1 MYASRTT
8 QFIVGIFAVLG
19 IAALGYLSLRL
30 GRIELFPAPGYVLHA
45 DFDNI
50 SGLKVGDQVQVAG
63 VPVGKVVETSLQPAG
78 ERARVEMRL
87 NKGVEIDS
95 DAIAGVKTSGLI
107 GDKYVAIQLG
117 GGDPLKDGATI
128 RHTQSSFVL
137 EDMIGQLINN
147 AGSSGNSSGGSG
159 EKNNGGSA
167 NPSPSNSPSP
177 SNPSGTGASAARP
190 DRKEKK

>member
-19 IAALGYLSLRL
+19 IAALGYLSMRL
-30 GRIELFPAPGYVLHA
+30 GRIELFPAPGYTLDA
-45 DFDNI
+45 NFDDI
-50 SGLKVGDQVQVAG
+50 SGLKVGDQVQLAG
-63 VPVGKVVETSLQPAG
+63 VPIGKVANISLQPDG
-78 ERARVEMRL
+78 ERARIDMRL
-87 NKGVEIDS
+87 SKGVAIDS
-95 DAIAGVKTSGLI
+95 EAIAAINTSGLI
-107 GDKYVAIQLG
+107 GDKYVAIELG

-128 RHTQSSFVL
+128 RHTQSAFVL
-137 EDMIGQLINN
+137 EKAIGQLINN

>member
-19 IAALGYLSLRL
+19 IAALGYLSMRL
-30 GRIELFPAPGYVLHA
+30 GRIELFPAPGYALHA

-63 VPVGKVVETSLQPAG
+63 VPVGKVVEISLQLDG

-87 NKGVEIDS
+87 NKGVQIDS
-95 DAIAGVKTSGLI
+95 DAIAGIKTSGLI

-117 GGDPLKDGATI
+117 GGDTLSSGATI
-128 RHTQSSFVL
+128 RHTQSAFVL
-137 EDMIGQLINN
+137 EDAIGQLIN
-147 AGSSGNSSGGSG
+147 SSGSASGASSNSS
-159 EKNNGGSA
+159 EKNSGLA
-167 NPSPSNSPSP
+167 NPGCPPGAANPQGIGSP
-177 SNPSGTGASAARP
+177 GKTT
-190 DRKEKK
+190 DQKKTK

>member
-30 GRIELFPAPGYVLHA
+30 GRIALFPAPGYVLQA

-63 VPVGKVVETSLQPAG
+63 VPVGKVVEISLPPDG

-87 NKGVEIDS
+87 NKGVQIDS
-95 DAIAGVKTSGLI
+95 DAIAGIKTSGLI

-117 GGDPLKDGATI
+117 GGDTLSNSATI
-128 RHTQSSFVL
+128 RHTQSAFVL
-137 EDMIGQLINN
+137 EDAIGQLIN
-147 AGSSGNSSGGSG
+147 SSGSASGGSSNSS
-159 EKNNGGSA
+159 EKNSGSA
-167 NPSPSNSPSP
+167 NPGPGCPPSAGNSQGIG
-177 SNPSGTGASAARP
+177 NPGKAS
-190 DRKEKK
+190 DQKEMK

>member
-8 QFIVGIFAVLG
+8 QFIVGLFTVLG

-30 GRIELFPAPGYVLHA
+30 GRIELFPAPGYILYA
-45 DFDNI
+45 NFDNI
-50 SGLKVGDQVQVAG
+50 SGLKTGDQVQLAG
-63 VPVGKVVETSLQPAG
+63 VPVGKVIDISLQPDG

-95 DAIAGVKTSGLI
+95 EAIASVKTSGLI

-117 GGDPLKDGATI
+117 GGDALASGATI
-128 RHTQSSFVL
+128 RHTQSAFVL
-137 EDMIGQLINN
+137 EDAIGQLINSS
-147 AGSSGNSSGGSG
+147 GSSGGSSGSSG

-167 NPSPSNSPSP
+167 NPSPGNAPSP
-177 SNPSGTGASAARP
+177 SNPSGTGGSGAGA
-190 DRKEKK
+190 DRKDKK

>member
-8 QFIVGIFAVLG
+8 QFIVGIFALLG

-30 GRIELFPAPGYVLHA
+30 GRIALFPAPGYVLHA

-63 VPVGKVVETSLQPAG
+63 VPVGKVVEISLPPDG

-87 NKGVEIDS
+87 NKGVQIDS
-95 DAIAGVKTSGLI
+95 DAMAGIKTSGLI

-117 GGDPLKDGATI
+117 GGDTLSNGATI
-128 RHTQSSFVL
+128 RHTQSAFVL
-137 EDMIGQLINN
+137 EDAIGQLINSS
-147 AGSSGNSSGGSG
+147 GSGNSGG
-159 EKNNGGSA
+159 KNNCGPASPGPGGPPGA
-167 NPSPSNSPSP
+167 GNPQGIGNR
-177 SNPSGTGASAARP
+177 GKAT
-190 DRKEKK
+190 EQKKMK